1 MTESQT
7 TPTPDQASIDD
18 LTPEEANRIIHSHRK
33 VRYGTACWPCRQRK
47 VKCDNKQPCENCV
60 KREHPQLCS
69 YKPNRTA
76 SHGTNHKAA
85 GSVTTEGG
93 NSNAGGNGATSTTAP
108 TTAGNGTASSVLNRK
123 RPHSP
128 EDPAADIA
136 AGQPPL
142 KQEPGSATWPRAAIG
157 KSSLSSSLPQDQ
169 HIHSGLRPFASAA
182 SSSSFMGNNNGLYT
196 DKLPRGPVAAGV
208 VDETEAPEAV
218 TRYLGQNS
226 IPSLLREQSGAN
238 DLQEGVDI
246 RQDMRSI
253 LGLDTSAPFP
263 LMSSKHLDSLTREI
277 SAELP
282 SDREVMKLFR
292 TYKETPQQFWGFV
305 VDIDDLESKL
315 MVYLEDRARN
325 ASNAARTPKPV
336 SASWLAILFAL
347 LAVGS
352 QYHDSP
358 YHIRTRDSQK
368 YIQISF
374 HFLRLGNFLLR
385 PTFDS
390 IQALLLTS
398 FVLLNDMK
406 AEASW
411 ALLGLT
417 CRLAQSLGLHR
428 PNPSDGR
435 DSARNDGQSKEM
447 IRRKLW
453 WTCVWHDT
461 LTSLSFDRPPMTNI
475 PCCPIPTVATT
486 IAGEYGYLDT
496 MYHLCEIIS
505 RRLNP
510 DVATTVSYEQ
520 MVENCEAVENLRN
533 NVAPNIRIKEQ
544 CKRAI
549 DRLQHYAVRLHT
561 SFVIS
566 VCCRPALRR
575 DCTKLTPEQKRHL
588 SDKCQHNLAETVRM
602 FLAMH
607 QLSVIPTRSWAFT
620 YHGLSSALLLGIL
633 GETKNSP
640 EVRQL
645 QGDLIA
651 ALSATA
657 AKEATSPTAHIPK
670 TDKDI
675 ELSGPLW
682 RALTALRNIYE
693 HGTIMGTSQ
702 MKGTDSSGTGSGART
717 PLPPMLMGP
726 MGNNVNGNNDG
737 KPFGMDP
744 HQDAALA
751 MAEMQNGT
759 AMTEYTPKYVISESP
774 FSGPLFSRMLLTSH
788 SMGYPPVSMDNIANL
803 DPSTYMSPMDL
814 YESIWWESPDPW
826 NSGVD
831 TMNFDFVAQPPPGQ
845 PQQQFYF

>member
-93 NSNAGGNGATSTTAP
+93 NSNAGGNGATTTTAP

-128 EDPAADIA
+128 EDPAADAA

-142 KQEPGSATWPRAAIG
+142 KQEPGSATWPRAAI
-157 KSSLSSSLPQDQ
+157 
-169 HIHSGLRPFASAA
+169 
-182 SSSSFMGNNNGLYT
+182 
-196 DKLPRGPVAAGV
+196 GV

-238 DLQEGVDI
+238 ELQEGVDI

-759 AMTEYTPKYVISESP
+759 AMTEYTPN
-774 FSGPLFSRMLLTSH
+774 
-788 SMGYPPVSMDNIANL
+788 MGYPPVSMDNIANL

>member
-76 SHGTNHKAA
+76 SHGTNHKPA

-93 NSNAGGNGATSTTAP
+93 NSTAGGNGVAATTAP
-108 TTAGNGTASSVLNRK
+108 TTAGNGTASSTLNRK

-128 EDPAADIA
+128 EDPAADAA

-142 KQEPGSATWPRAAIG
+142 KQEPGGATWPRAAI
-157 KSSLSSSLPQDQ
+157 
-169 HIHSGLRPFASAA
+169 
-182 SSSSFMGNNNGLYT
+182 
-196 DKLPRGPVAAGV
+196 GV

-238 DLQEGVDI
+238 ELQEGVDI

-533 NVAPNIRIKEQ
+533 MVAPNIRIKEQ

-693 HGTIMGTSQ
+693 HGTIMGMSQ

-759 AMTEYTPKYVISESP
+759 TMTEYTPN
-774 FSGPLFSRMLLTSH
+774 H